1 MKILHLGP
9 IIFHSDDNPSSKKSV
24 SKIGGLSNSIV
35 KLALGQS
42 ENNNKVAVVTTRE
55 TDEPKDI
62 GIDFLSI
69 GKRSLR
75 YIIFNDPFDEIS
87 KKFFIPDI
95 LHTHDIFELKSLPL
109 IFYAYRRGIKVYV
122 SPRGT
127 LSPVALNRKKIKK
140 KIFIN
145 CLFQMFLS
153 KIEAFVALNNGEKEH
168 ILKTFRKKKIVIISN
183 GCDSNDVFYQRFRSN
198 YENKKEIDEINIG
211 FMGRFEIYIKGLDI
225 LLHSLREF
233 QKENDPKKIR
243 ITLMGDHVSKEFD
256 SKLFIDEARKSL
268 TDPSMLTI
276 IGPKYDEEKW
286 HEISK
291 FDIFIHPSRTE
302 GMPNGVLEAI
312 SMGIPCAVSVF
323 TNMADIIKDA
333 NCGWI
338 IDTEIDSLA
347 NDLLSFSKMD
357 KSLMIQKGRSGKFFA
372 EEKLSWREIS
382 KSLYF

>member
-9 IIFHSDDNPSSKKSV
+9 IIFHSDDNSPSKKSV
-24 SKIGGLSNSIV
+24 SKIGGLSNSII

-42 ENNNKVAVVTTRE
+42 ENNNKVAVLTTRE
-55 TDEPKDI
+55 TDEPKHI

-69 GKRSLR
+69 GKKSLSD
-75 YIIFNDPFDEIS
+75 IIFNDPFDEIS
-87 KKFFIPDI
+87 KKFFLPDI

-109 IFYAYRRGIKVYV
+109 IFHANRRGIKVYV

-127 LSPVALNRKKIKK
+127 LSPVALSRKKTKK

-145 CLFQMFLS
+145 FIFRLFLS
-153 KIEAFVALNNGEKEH
+153 KIEAFVALNDGEREQ
-168 ILKTFRKKKIVIISN
+168 ILKTFRKKKIIIISN
-183 GCDSNDVFYQRFRSN
+183 GCDSNDFFYQKFKSN
-198 YENKKEIDEINIG
+198 YKKKKEIDEINIG

-225 LLHSLREF
+225 LLQSLREF

-256 SKLFIDEARKSL
+256 SRLYIDKAKKSL
-268 TDPSMLTI
+268 NDPSMLTI

-286 HEISK
+286 DEISK
-291 FDIFIHPSRTE
+291 LDIFIHPSRTE

-333 NCGWI
+333 DCGWI

-347 NDLLSFSKMD
+347 YDLLSFSKMD
-357 KSLMIQKGRSGKFFA
+357 KSLMIEKGINGKSFA
-372 EEKLSWREIS
+372 REKLSWQKIG
-382 KSLYF
+382 KSRYL